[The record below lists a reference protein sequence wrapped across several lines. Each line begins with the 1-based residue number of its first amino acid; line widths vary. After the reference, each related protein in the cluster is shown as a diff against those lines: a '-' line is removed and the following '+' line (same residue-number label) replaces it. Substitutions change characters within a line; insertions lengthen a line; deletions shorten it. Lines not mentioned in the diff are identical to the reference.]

1 MLIPAKDQTLVP
13 AFEVLTMTNAIRT
26 LIRENKLHQ
35 IPNMIATGK
44 EYGMMAMD
52 DAIYKL
58 YQDGNIDRTTALLY
72 ASNPDVLSK
81 KI

>member
-1 MLIPAKDQTLVP
+1 
-13 AFEVLTMTNAIRT
+13 
-26 LIRENKLHQ
+26 
-35 IPNMIATGK
+35 
-44 EYGMMAMD
+44 MD